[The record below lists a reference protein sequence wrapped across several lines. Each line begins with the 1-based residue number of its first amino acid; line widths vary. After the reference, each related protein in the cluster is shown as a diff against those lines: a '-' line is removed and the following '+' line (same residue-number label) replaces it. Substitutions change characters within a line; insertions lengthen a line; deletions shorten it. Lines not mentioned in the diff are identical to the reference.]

1 MTNYKN
7 ETLGLTI
14 SYLNIEGVHS
24 KILGCKIPHIEKYLN
39 SDIEILAESRG
50 SCKHDKGLKDYHLI
64 EVKLRKLKD
73 IKKGRK
79 SGGLLIYF
87 KNFLLNHIKM
97 IKSGKLCVV
106 ANKKILFKNTQ

>member
-39 SDIEILAESRG
+39 SDIEILAESWG

-97 IKSGKLCVV
+97 IKQAENYV
-106 ANKKILFKNTQ
+106 